1 MKLQTRLTITVTL
14 IIAFIAAAVG
24 GFAILRS
31 ESVELNRIDRV
42 LVDYSTQL
50 STTNDDPLMLSQFL
64 VEESPFPVTMT
75 YLTPDGDVVQLSES
89 AHGLQEAP
97 TKQELTESTA
107 NPISLDAPNPVR
119 MSAAP
124 LGDGDYL
131 LVSTSLEPVIT
142 NRADQI
148 KLLSLFTL
156 GMMLLG
162 FLVTFVFFRQDS
174 QLANLVMALQQRQKH
189 MQEFLGDA
197 SHELRTPLTV
207 IKGYVELLSSNN
219 VSDTALLERY
229 YSRMGTEIDR
239 METLIRDL
247 LLIAELSEDSSR
259 TLEEFD
265 LSSALQHQITD
276 LVQLEPARSVTQS
289 LEGGISIMCS
299 PDLMVRLL
307 SNVFSNIRRHTPND
321 APVNISLKKVRTDVL
336 LTIEDG
342 GPGLPKDAYSAGIQF
357 FQRFDQSRSRESGGS
372 GLGMSIMRGI
382 ADSIDGTI
390 NLQPSTLGGLAVQMR
405 FPINPSK

>member
-14 IIAFIAAAVG
+14 IIAFIAVAIG

-31 ESVELNRIDRV
+31 ESVELNRIDSV
-42 LVDYSTQL
+42 LVDYTTQL
-50 STTNDDPLMLSQFL
+50 STTEDDPLMLSQFL
-64 VEESPFPVTMT
+64 VDDSPFPVTMT
-75 YLTPDGDVVQLSES
+75 YLTPDGEVIEISDSTN
-89 AHGLQEAP
+89 GLQDPP
-97 TKQELTESTA
+97 TATQLTESVKE
-107 NPISLDAPNPVR
+107 PISLDAPNPVR

-124 LGDGDYL
+124 LGDDDYL
-131 LVSTSLEPVIT
+131 LVSTSLEPVIS

-174 QLANLVMALQQRQKH
+174 QLANLVTALEQRQKH

-207 IKGYVELLSSNN
+207 IKGYVELLSSNK
-219 VSDTALLERY
+219 VSDAEQLERY

-259 TLEEFD
+259 TQEEFD
-265 LSSALQHQITD
+265 LSSALQHQIT
-276 LVQLEPARSVTQS
+276 
-289 LEGGISIMCS
+289 
-299 PDLMVRLL
+299 
-307 SNVFSNIRRHTPND
+307 
-321 APVNISLKKVRTDVL
+321 
-336 LTIEDG
+336 
-342 GPGLPKDAYSAGIQF
+342 
-357 FQRFDQSRSRESGGS
+357 
-372 GLGMSIMRGI
+372 
-382 ADSIDGTI
+382 
-390 NLQPSTLGGLAVQMR
+390 
-405 FPINPSK
+405 

>member
-14 IIAFIAAAVG
+14 IIAFIAVAIG

-31 ESVELNRIDRV
+31 ESVELNRIDSV
-42 LVDYSTQL
+42 LVDYTTQL
-50 STTNDDPLMLSQFL
+50 STTEDDPLMLSQFL
-64 VEESPFPVTMT
+64 VDDSPFPVTMT
-75 YLTPDGDVVQLSES
+75 YLTPDGEVIEISDSTN
-89 AHGLQEAP
+89 GLQDPP
-97 TKQELTESTA
+97 TATQLAESVKE
-107 NPISLDAPNPVR
+107 PISLDAPNPVR

-124 LGDGDYL
+124 LGDDDYL
-131 LVSTSLEPVIT
+131 LVSTSLEPVIS

-174 QLANLVMALQQRQKH
+174 QLANLVTALEQRQKH

-207 IKGYVELLSSNN
+207 IKGYVELLSSNK
-219 VSDTALLERY
+219 VSDTEQLERY

-259 TLEEFD
+259 TQEEFD

-276 LVQLEPARSVTQS
+276 LEQLEPLRSVTQS
-289 LEGGISIMCS
+289 LEGDISIMCS

-307 SNVFSNIRRHTPND
+307 SNVFSNIRRHTPSD
-321 APVNISLKKVRTDVL
+321 APVNISLKKVRADAV

-342 GPGLPKDAYSAGIQF
+342 GPGLPNDAYSAGIQF

-382 ADSIDGTI
+382 ADSVDGTI
-390 NLQPSTLGGLAVQMR
+390 NLQPSALGGLAVQMT

>member
-1 MKLQTRLTITVTL
+1 
-14 IIAFIAAAVG
+14 
-24 GFAILRS
+24 
-31 ESVELNRIDRV
+31 
-42 LVDYSTQL
+42 
-50 STTNDDPLMLSQFL
+50 
-64 VEESPFPVTMT
+64 
-75 YLTPDGDVVQLSES
+75 
-89 AHGLQEAP
+89 
-97 TKQELTESTA
+97 
-107 NPISLDAPNPVR
+107 

-131 LVSTSLEPVIT
+131 LVSTSLDPVIS

-156 GMMLLG
+156 GMMIIG

-174 QLANLVMALQQRQKH
+174 QLANLVTALEQRQKH

-207 IKGYVELLSSNN
+207 IKGYVELLSNNN
-219 VSDTALLERY
+219 VTDTTQLDRY

-239 METLIRDL
+239 MEALIGDL
-247 LLIAELSEDSSR
+247 LLIAELSENSSR
-259 TLEEFD
+259 TQEEFN
-265 LSSALQHQITD
+265 LSSALKYQVTD
-276 LVQLEPARSVTQS
+276 LEQLEPERQITQS
-289 LEGGISIMCS
+289 IEDGVSILCS

-307 SNVFSNIRRHTPND
+307 SNVFSNIRRHTPIE
-321 APVNISLKKVRTDVL
+321 AAVNISLKTVRTDAV

-342 GPGLPKDAYSAGIQF
+342 GPGLPADAYSAGIQF

-382 ADSIDGTI
+382 VDSAGGTI
-390 NLQPSTLGGLAVQMR
+390 ELKSSDLGGLAVVVTV
-405 FPINPSK
+405 PVTVK